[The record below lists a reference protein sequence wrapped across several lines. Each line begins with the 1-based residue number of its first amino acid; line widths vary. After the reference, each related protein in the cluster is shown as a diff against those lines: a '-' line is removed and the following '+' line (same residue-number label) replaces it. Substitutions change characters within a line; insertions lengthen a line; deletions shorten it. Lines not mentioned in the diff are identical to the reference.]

1 LFLNDYPNEF
11 NAYEHLGMMYFH
23 LNDLPKARFFH
34 NRMINGI
41 TEDPKSGLRKLK
53 VSKNINPNE
62 EIKKKVNKMKH
73 TTDKFFGS
81 DESDA
86 SDDSVKD
93 LANNFFSGGAFL
105 EESAKV
111 VTKKNRRKD
120 QNQQEN
126 MVMSLPKLK
135 KYSRTQK
142 LKVLNNRPVGH
153 IIINK
158 SEDSVGFNEV
168 KFTRIVDDS
177 VNMSKAGFYHMSTN
191 RSINIFDGKCVM
203 RYPFKHYRCEKFG
216 HYLKNGGIH
225 KVANFFKDLMEEMSK
240 AVKYIKYLRI
250 YQENQIEN

>member
-1 LFLNDYPNEF
+1 
-11 NAYEHLGMMYFH
+11 
-23 LNDLPKARFFH
+23 
-34 NRMINGI
+34 MINGLA
-41 TEDPKSGLRKLK
+41 EDPKSGLRKLK
-53 VSKNINPNE
+53 VSKNLTQNE
-62 EIKKKVNKMKH
+62 EIKKKVSKMKS
-73 TTDKFFGS
+73 TQDKFFGS

-105 EESAKV
+105 EESTKV
-111 VTKKNRRKD
+111 LSKNLKKK
-120 QNQQEN
+120 QQAAQDS

-142 LKVLNNRPVGH
+142 LKVLNNRPLGH

-177 VNMSKAGFYHMSTN
+177 VNLSNAGFYHMSTN

-225 KVANFFKDLMEEMSK
+225 KVANYFKDLMEEMSK